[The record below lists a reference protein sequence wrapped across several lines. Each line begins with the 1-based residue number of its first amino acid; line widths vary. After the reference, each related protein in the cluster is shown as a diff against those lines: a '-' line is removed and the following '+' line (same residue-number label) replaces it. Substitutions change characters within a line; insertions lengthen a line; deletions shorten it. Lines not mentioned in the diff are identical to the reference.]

1 MWRWFTLVLS
11 KLLWLLPIP
20 VMDCLVLIV
29 RRLQEGRSPFSA
41 GRDHIHHC
49 MLDAGFGPTRAAVWL
64 TVFSLCCGLV
74 VGQAMRMDVPHPVL
88 LLAFLLL
95 CAGWYALTRKP
106 ERAVAFFRWLRRT
119 STTVLNTDAT
129 AP

>member
-1 MWRWFTLVLS
+1 MSF
-11 KLLWLLPIP
+11 
-20 VMDCLVLIV
+20 
-29 RRLQEGRSPFSA
+29 RRSSTG
-41 GRDHIHHC
+41 
-49 MLDAGFGPTRAAVWL
+49 
-64 TVFSLCCGLV
+64 
-74 VGQAMRMDVPHPVL
+74 
-88 LLAFLLL
+88 LLAGLLL

>member
-1 MWRWFTLVLS
+1 
-11 KLLWLLPIP
+11 
-20 VMDCLVLIV
+20 
-29 RRLQEGRSPFSA
+29 
-41 GRDHIHHC
+41 
-49 MLDAGFGPTRAAVWL
+49 MLDEREGDVAAHELDRAFNRQSVWRRIAIVAAGPLAN
-64 TVFSLCCGLV
+64 
-74 VGQAMRMDVPHPVL
+74 L